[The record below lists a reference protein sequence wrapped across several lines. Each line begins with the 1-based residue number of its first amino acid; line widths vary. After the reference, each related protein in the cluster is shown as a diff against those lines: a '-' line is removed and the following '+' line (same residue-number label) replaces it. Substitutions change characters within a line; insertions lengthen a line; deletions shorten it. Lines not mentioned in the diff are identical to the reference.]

1 MGKRLRLDIVGNNR
15 NIHMIFTIRSKR
27 KQAGWKQ
34 KHNKRSSKTRWSV
47 TWLTFLPHPFSFSGR
62 MKLNLH
68 FRVASVDS
76 VAGGDSVAQWSA
88 LTARGL
94 SVKFPVRRSN
104 CLQEKQCWRTD
115 GWINGLCKNN
125 TVKLLVNCWRHLTF
139 PLLLV
144 KKKKILLHFLLIA
157 HIVAAQS

>member
-1 MGKRLRLDIVGNNR
+1 MGKRLKLDIVGNNR

-34 KHNKRSSKTRWSV
+34 KHNKQSSKTRLSM
-47 TWLTFLPHPFSFSGR
+47 TWLTFLPHPFYFSRR

-76 VAGGDSVAQWSA
+76 VAGGDSVTQRSA
-88 LTARGL
+88 LTATGL

-115 GWINGLCKNN
+115 GWINALYKNN
-125 TVKLLVNCWRHLTF
+125 TVKLVVNCCRHLTF

-144 KKKKILLHFLLIA
+144 KKKILLHFLLIA
-157 HIVAAQS
+157 HIVTAQS